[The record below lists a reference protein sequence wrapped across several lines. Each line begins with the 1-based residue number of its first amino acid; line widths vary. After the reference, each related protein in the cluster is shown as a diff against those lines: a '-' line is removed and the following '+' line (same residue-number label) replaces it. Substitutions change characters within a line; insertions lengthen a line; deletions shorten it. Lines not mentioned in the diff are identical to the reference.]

1 MHFQVLVHPEGVE
14 GGGVKA
20 GQEHVYHNEQIH
32 FPGLHPSGKV
42 LVVVLEPI
50 RRGVKVGVE
59 HSIIILNGAV
69 QEVPRGLV
77 QPFRL
82 EALFRQA
89 VLRIFLVGGK
99 AEDGGNGKVSPCLCE
114 LASELLVI
122 LHGHGD
128 GIKSGHSLPF
138 QGVIAVALGLLV
150 KML

>member
-1 MHFQVLVHPEGVE
+1 M
-14 GGGVKA
+14 
-20 GQEHVYHNEQIH
+20 
-32 FPGLHPSGKV
+32 
-42 LVVVLEPI
+42 
-50 RRGVKVGVE
+50 
-59 HSIIILNGAV
+59 IILNGAV

-114 LASELLVI
+114 LASELLGL

-128 GIKSGHSLPF
+128 GAHGKDRVKSGHSLPF